1 MTDATRD
8 RMCDAAMRKLTELD
22 FSASR
27 REVWLIVDAVLA
39 EMERP
44 GEGVMVIG
52 GHNLIACVHD
62 DCPDGVEHTWKAM
75 IRAIREG
82 K

>member
-1 MTDATRD
+1 
-8 RMCDAAMRKLTELD
+8 MRKLTELD

-44 GEGVMVIG
+44 GEELVAFVAAQYSPPTNFHVIVRQD
-52 GHNLIACVHD
+52 IKTIV
-62 DCPDGVEHTWKAM
+62 
-75 IRAIREG
+75 RAIREG